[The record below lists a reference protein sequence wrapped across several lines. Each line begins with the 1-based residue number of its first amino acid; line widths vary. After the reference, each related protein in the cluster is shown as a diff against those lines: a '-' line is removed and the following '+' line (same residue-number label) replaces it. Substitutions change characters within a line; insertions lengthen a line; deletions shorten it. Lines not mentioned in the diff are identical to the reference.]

1 MGISVVTIFTPA
13 YNRSN
18 LLERLYNSLCRQSCT
33 DFEWLIVDDGS
44 TDNTEE
50 EVAEWQ
56 AGATFPIR
64 CYKQPNGGK
73 YRAFNRALELAEG
86 ELLFTVDSD
95 DYLPDNAIATI
106 ISKAD
111 LLKGDDIIGLM
122 TLKAYP
128 DGNIIG
134 KPYCE
139 GIAPSTSYQLER
151 KGEGGERSIVL
162 RTEMARRFLFPDCGN
177 EKFVTES
184 VVYDRYALA
193 GLKYV
198 VTNDVLTICEYQPEG
213 LSSNPHKLMI
223 SNPTGYV
230 YYYAQRINLAGSARE
245 ALPAIIRYHAF
256 RMMAKRNDIRPGK
269 HKILTAALRPV
280 GYITKR
286 YYLNGSKA

>member
-1 MGISVVTIFTPA
+1 MVTIFTPT
-13 YNRSN
+13 YNRAE
-18 LLERLYNSLCRQSCT
+18 LIVRLYNSICRQGCT

-44 TDNTEE
+44 TDNTDE
-50 EVAEWQ
+50 EVKAWQ
-56 AGATFPIR
+56 AKATFPIR
-64 CYKQPNGGK
+64 YYKQPNGGK

-86 ELLFTVDSD
+86 ELFFTVDSD

-106 ISKAD
+106 INKAD

-134 KPYCE
+134 KPYSE
-139 GIAPSTSYQLER
+139 GIAPSTSYHLER
-151 KGEGGERSIVL
+151 KGEGGERSIIL
-162 RTEMARRFLFPDCGN
+162 RTEMARRFPFPDCGN

-198 VTNDVLTICEYQPEG
+198 VTNDILTICEYQPEG

-245 ALPAIIRYHAF
+245 ALPDIIRYHAF
-256 RMMAKRNDIRPGK
+256 RLMAKRNDIRPGK
-269 HKILTAALRPV
+269 YKILTAALRPA

>member
-1 MGISVVTIFTPA
+1 MVTIFTPT
-13 YNRSN
+13 YNRAE
-18 LLERLYNSLCRQSCT
+18 LIVRLYDSICRQDCT

-44 TDNTEE
+44 TDNTDE
-50 EVAEWQ
+50 EVKAWQ
-56 AGATFPIR
+56 AKATFPIR
-64 CYKQPNGGK
+64 YYKQPNGGK

-86 ELLFTVDSD
+86 ELFFTVDSD

-134 KPYCE
+134 KPYSE
-139 GIAPSTSYQLER
+139 GIQPMTSYQLELS
-151 KGEGGERSIVL
+151 GNGGERSIVL
-162 RTEMARRFLFPDCGN
+162 KTDLARKYPFPDCGD

-198 VTNDVLTICEYQPEG
+198 VTNDILTICEYQPEG

-256 RMMAKRNDIRPGK
+256 RLMAKRNNIRPCK